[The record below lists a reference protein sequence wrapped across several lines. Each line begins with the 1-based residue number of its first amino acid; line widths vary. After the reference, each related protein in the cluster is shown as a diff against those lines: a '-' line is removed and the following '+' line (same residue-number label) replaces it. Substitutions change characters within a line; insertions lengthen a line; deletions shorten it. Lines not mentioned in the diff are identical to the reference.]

1 MRVLYFD
8 PKFATPRRFAPT
20 RAYAFARHLVERGD
34 RVTVIALD
42 RRYMEPSRSEPT
54 EERLFN
60 RETVD
65 GVDVIWV
72 RIAYAQHF
80 SKWKRMLSYGGYM
93 LVAIVAAARLPR
105 PDVVYASSTP
115 LTVGISGVVLA
126 KVHRVPFVFE
136 IQDVW
141 PDVPVA
147 LGFLTNRQEI
157 AAAKWLE
164 RRLYAAASRVV
175 VCSETAGE
183 NVEAK
188 GVDPSKLVVIPNL
201 ADVELFQAAEPN
213 PDYFEG
219 LGLDGAFVALYTGAM
234 GQANGVHQLA
244 DAARRLRDAGED
256 GIHIVALGNGSERG
270 WLEEQAREL
279 PNLRVPPPVARE
291 EIAGIVRAAGATITL
306 YAPYEIL
313 ETGSPNKFFD
323 SLAAGKPVVV
333 NTDGWL
339 RRLAED
345 NRAGLYAPAGDAEAM
360 AQALVHLARE
370 PELAEELGKNGRA
383 LAEREFDRNLLAARF
398 VETLEAA
405 VSGRSTV
412 AA

>member
-201 ADVELFQAAEPN
+201 ADVELFQAAQPN

-279 PNLRVPPPVARE
+279 PNLLVPPPVARE

>member
-93 LVAIVAAARLPR
+93 LAAIVAAARLPR

-136 IQDVW
+136 I
-141 PDVPVA
+141 
-147 LGFLTNRQEI
+147 G
-157 AAAKWLE
+157 
-164 RRLYAAASRVV
+164 RV
-175 VCSETAGE
+175 
-183 NVEAK
+183 
-188 GVDPSKLVVIPNL
+188 
-201 ADVELFQAAEPN
+201 
-213 PDYFEG
+213 
-219 LGLDGAFVALYTGAM
+219 
-234 GQANGVHQLA
+234 
-244 DAARRLRDAGED
+244 ARR
-256 GIHIVALGNGSERG
+256 
-270 WLEEQAREL
+270 ARRA
-279 PNLRVPPPVARE
+279 RVPNEP
-291 EIAGIVRAAGATITL
+291 
-306 YAPYEIL
+306 
-313 ETGSPNKFFD
+313 TG
-323 SLAAGKPVVV
+323 
-333 NTDGWL
+333 
-339 RRLAED
+339 
-345 NRAGLYAPAGDAEAM
+345 
-360 AQALVHLARE
+360 
-370 PELAEELGKNGRA
+370 
-383 LAEREFDRNLLAARF
+383 DRGC
-398 VETLEAA
+398 EM
-405 VSGRSTV
+405 
-412 AA
+412 